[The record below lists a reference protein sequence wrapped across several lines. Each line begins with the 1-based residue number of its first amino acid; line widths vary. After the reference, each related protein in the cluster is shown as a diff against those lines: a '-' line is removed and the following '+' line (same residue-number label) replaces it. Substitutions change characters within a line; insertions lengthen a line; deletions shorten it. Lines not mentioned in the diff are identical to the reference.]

1 MYFCFSKINLYLT
14 FRYKMDFNLKKK
26 LFINRK

>member
-26 LFINRK
+26 IIYK